1 MKIRHTFML
10 IAFSFALVL
19 GGNAIAQEY
28 QMEPA
33 DPPQVDVSEQEL
45 QQFAEAQV
53 QISEIQQDFAG
64 RLQNV
69 EDPEK
74 AHELQ
79 IQANEEMTDAVESAG
94 LDVDS
99 FNNIAMAIQNNP
111 ELQQRLTTML
121 QDQR

>member
-1 MKIRHTFML
+1 MKIRN
-10 IAFSFALVL
+10 IFALIVFSSAL
-19 GGNAIAQEY
+19 VFGGQAMAQDY
-28 QMEPA
+28 QMEQQE
-33 DPPQVDVSEQEL
+33 PPQTDVSEQEL
-45 QQFAEAQV
+45 QQFAEAQT

-64 RLQNV
+64 RLQDV

-79 IQANEEMTDAVESAG
+79 VQANEEMTEAVESAG

-99 FNNIAMAIQNNP
+99 FNDIAMAIQNDP

-121 QDQR
+121 QDGQ